1 MKKKKIN
8 LSKKLILQKSPVA
21 ALNGVQQDQLRGG
34 AGAPTGTECP
44 GGTLLITDCLA
55 TSPSPLQPCFLCPG

>member
-21 ALNGVQQDQLRGG
+21 ELNGAQQGQLRGG
-34 AGAPTGTECP
+34 AGAATGTNCP

-55 TSPSPLQPCFLCPG
+55 TAPSPRHPCVICP